1 MYGGGRMMPPYSGIA
16 KKGGMNFKTFS
27 KNAKCLHADFE
38 PSKAE
43 RVEAF
48 KLLSQ
53 WKKNKDKAAK

>member
-1 MYGGGRMMPPYSGIA
+1 MMPPYSGIA

-53 WKKNKDKAAK
+53 WKKDKDKAAK